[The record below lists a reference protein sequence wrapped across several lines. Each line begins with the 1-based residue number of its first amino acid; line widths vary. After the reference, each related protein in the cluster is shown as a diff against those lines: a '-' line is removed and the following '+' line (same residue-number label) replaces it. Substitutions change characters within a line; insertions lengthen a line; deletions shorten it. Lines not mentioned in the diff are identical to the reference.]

1 MTTLATTPAALQA
14 ADNALQK
21 SFAKRSSEPNSLGK
35 DDFMKLLMAQVTHQ
49 DPLSPMDSQGM
60 MDQLTG
66 MGSLEQLININ
77 KSLGDLNKTQADIVR
92 ANTFSFLDKD
102 VTVRGG
108 GVPVSNGQATGL
120 QFQLPRQAEAVQIDI
135 VDPQG
140 NPVRKLEMGAQGPG
154 PQVVSWDATDNE
166 GQAVPD
172 GFYRYQVSAKGAEQ
186 EPVPVDLF
194 VQGKVAGVQFD
205 NGRPKLKIN
214 GEDVDIADIVEMSN
228 HSQRFFGDRPPA
240 ALHTELQARPPAKR
254 RQP

>member
-1 MTTLATTPAALQA
+1 MTTPATTPAALRA
-14 ADNALQK
+14 ADNSLQQA
-21 SFAKRSSEPNSLGK
+21 FAKRSAEPNTLGK
-35 DDFMKLLMAQVTHQ
+35 DDFMKLLMAQVTNQ
-49 DPLSPMDSQGM
+49 DPLNPMDSQGM

-66 MGSLEQLININ
+66 MGSLEQLINLN
-77 KSLGDLNKTQADIVR
+77 KSLADLHTSQADIVR
-92 ANTFSFLDKD
+92 ASTFSFLDKD

-135 VDPQG
+135 LDPQG
-140 NPVRKLEMGAQGPG
+140 NQVRRLELGVQGPG
-154 PQVVSWDATDNE
+154 SHAVSWDATDNE

-172 GFYRYQVSAKGAEQ
+172 GFYRYQVNATSANQ
-186 EPVPVDLF
+186 EPLPVDLY
-194 VQGKVAGVQFD
+194 VRGKVAGVQFD

-240 ALHTELQARPPAKR
+240 ALHTELQARPPLTR
-254 RQP
+254 RRP